1 MSTAAPTI
9 QRTDLNEATVQL
21 DFVCTPEQV
30 KSGIAQAVRKLG
42 KKVRV
47 PGFRPGHAPAA
58 LVEQAIGEPELL
70 NAALEEVVTKCYKE
84 ALTEQDLKPVGQPS
98 VDITKFQRDPAE
110 LEFSLL
116 VPLPPVIELG
126 DYKGLTV
133 SVEQI
138 SVTDED
144 VDRQLEELRRR
155 EGKQEKVSDRG
166 IQEGDY
172 AVLNVKVEGDEGDG
186 RSFMIIAGQTFGDLD
201 AQIMGMHAEEIK
213 QAELSFPENFQDKD
227 WAGQTKKATITVRS
241 VSAIQVPELDEAFA
255 EKFKTGS
262 VEELREKMKESIVSA
277 RERMQAD
284 MINEQLLDGLA
295 SRSKIVVSDTTWKGV
310 AQRRMSEMAAELRQK
325 NLSLEDYA
333 KSQNMDVDGL
343 QAALEKEAR
352 LHVERA
358 VMIEQVFR
366 KEAMQITDE
375 EANAH
380 LIDVLIQNQV
390 TQDGASKFLK
400 DYGPQVREEVIYRTM
415 HSKVLSFLAEH
426 AEETAAAAPA
436 AEAPA
441 EKPAKKSSKKKE

>member
-1 MSTAAPTI
+1 MSTAASQI
-9 QRTDLNEATVQL
+9 LRTDLNEATVKL
-21 DFVCTPEQV
+21 DFVCTPDQV
-30 KSGIAQAVRKLG
+30 KAGIAKALRKLG

-47 PGFRPGHAPAA
+47 PGFRPGHAPSS

-70 NAALEEVVTKCYKE
+70 NAALEEIVTQSYRD
-84 ALTEQDLKPVGQPS
+84 ALESESLKPVGQPS
-98 VDITKFQRDPAE
+98 VDVTKFDRAAGE
-110 LEFSLL
+110 MEFTML

-126 DYKGLTV
+126 DYTGLNV
-133 SVEQI
+133 NIEEIV
-138 SVTDED
+138 VTDED
-144 VDRQLEELRRR
+144 VDKQLEELRRR

-172 AVLNVKVEGDEGDG
+172 AVLNVKIEGDEGDG

-201 AQIMGMHAEEIK
+201 GQIMGMHAEEIK
-213 QAELSFPENFQDKD
+213 QAELAFPENFQDKD
-227 WAGQTKKATITVRS
+227 WAGQTKNATITVRS

-255 EKFKTGS
+255 EKYKTAS
-262 VEELREKMKESIVSA
+262 VEELREKMRESIISA
-277 RERMQAD
+277 REKMQAD
-284 MINEQLLDGLA
+284 MVNEQLLDGLA
-295 SRSKIVVSDTTWKGV
+295 ARSKIIVADTTWKGV
-310 AQRRMSEMAAELRQK
+310 AQRRMSEMQAELREK

-333 KSQNMDVDGL
+333 KSQNMDVEGL
-343 QAALEKEAR
+343 QTALEKEAR

-366 KEAMQITDE
+366 KEAMQISDD

-390 TQDGASKFLK
+390 SQEGAGKFLK

-415 HSKVLSFLAEH
+415 HSKVLSFLAEN
-426 AEETAAAAPA
+426 AEDASAPA
-436 AEAPA
+436 VEEKA